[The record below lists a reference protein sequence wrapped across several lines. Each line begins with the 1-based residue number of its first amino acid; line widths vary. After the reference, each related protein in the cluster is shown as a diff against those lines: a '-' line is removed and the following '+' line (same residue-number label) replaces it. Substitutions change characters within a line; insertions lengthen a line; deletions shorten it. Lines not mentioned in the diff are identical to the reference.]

1 MARRHRCSVVVHSVS
16 RRKTARRRR
25 IWLFCVGGR
34 PKELA
39 GGAWI
44 RTYEYTDLILQNL
57 SGSHC
62 AVLWLSEH
70 VNTASKSCDRKT
82 QGAHDTGNRGGF
94 FV

>member
-1 MARRHRCSVVVHSVS
+1 VVVHSVS

-34 PKELA
+34 PTEIA

-44 RTYEYTDLILQNL
+44 RTYEYTEFILQNL

-62 AVLWLSEH
+62 ADLWCRVRKHRIKKS
-70 VNTASKSCDRKT
+70 ASDQRKVRIIPGT
-82 QGAHDTGNRGGF
+82 VTVFSSDE
-94 FV
+94 